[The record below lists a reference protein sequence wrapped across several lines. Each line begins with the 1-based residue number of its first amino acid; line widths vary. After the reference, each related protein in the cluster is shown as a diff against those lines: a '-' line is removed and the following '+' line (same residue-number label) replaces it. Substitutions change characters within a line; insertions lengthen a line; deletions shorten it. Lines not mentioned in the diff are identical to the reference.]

1 MKRVLLTG
9 GSGFIGRNIA
19 VELGGDYE
27 LRLPTS
33 QELDLIDREAVGAY
47 LRRHRITHVI
57 HTAVYD
63 RRRRERDPERDLRAN
78 LSMFFHLVE
87 HEEELERIVY
97 LGSGA
102 EFDKRRSIVLAE
114 ETALG
119 RSVPLLNDYGL
130 SKYLMALHAK
140 TSKKI
145 YDLRLFGVYGPYE
158 DWRTCFISNLC
169 CKALYGLPL
178 TIRQECHFDFM
189 YVDDLMGP
197 LRWALEG
204 APRFHDYNVCTGRP
218 VLLSDIARLVCRVAG
233 KDLPIQI
240 LSGGMGLE
248 YTGSPARLRAELPFE
263 LTPLED
269 GVARL
274 YRFYEEHPEVC
285 DVDTLKRTK

>member
-248 YTGSPARLRAELPFE
+248 YTGSPARLKMEFPFIP
-263 LTPLED
+263 TPLEE

-274 YRFYEEHPEVC
+274 YRLYEEHPEVC
-285 DVDTLKRTK
+285 DVQVLSDTR